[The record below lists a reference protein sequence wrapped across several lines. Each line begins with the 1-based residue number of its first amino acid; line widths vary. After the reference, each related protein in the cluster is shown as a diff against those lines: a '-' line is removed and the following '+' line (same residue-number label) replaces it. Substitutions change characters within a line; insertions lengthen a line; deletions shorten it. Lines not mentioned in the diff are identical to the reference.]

1 MQENLLKFLSPL
13 QPHIESS
20 RIFAANTT
28 AHLKQTATAKPAAL
42 DSEFVQL
49 VQHGSP
55 LLSLPPELHLQILN
69 ACVTEVW
76 DYGSPH
82 RPPLWHLSH
91 TIPQSLLLT
100 SKYIRNQAF
109 NALAT
114 FADLYVG
121 CNVETSGD
129 VYPRDVAS
137 GVEETLPPRRTLQT
151 MIDAS
156 SSSCLRK
163 VKKQCTKLPA
173 ARLCLKFQREVD
185 DDQEYSL
192 IDDLEAIRRCL
203 VCDVFVATEQWPRWR
218 HINIDFGDMDEAMR
232 IRQNSDSF
240 LLDDFEFDNF
250 IGRAWN
256 VIVDELM
263 RLIANTHSL
272 EIGLLGWREDRILEK
287 LQTAAGTKEA
297 GVTAD

>member
-1 MQENLLKFLSPL
+1 M
-13 QPHIESS
+13 
-20 RIFAANTT
+20 
-28 AHLKQTATAKPAAL
+28 AHLKQTATAKPTAP
-42 DSEFVQL
+42 DSKFAQL

-82 RPPLWHLSH
+82 RPPRWHLSH

-114 FADLYVG
+114 FADLYVV
-121 CNVETSGD
+121 CNVEMPGD
-129 VYPRDVAS
+129 VSPRDVAS
-137 GVEETLPPRRTLQT
+137 DVAEETLPPRQTLQT
-151 MIDAS
+151 MIYAS

-163 VKKQCTKLPA
+163 VKQQCTKLPA
-173 ARLCLKFQREVD
+173 PKLCLKFQVEVD

-218 HINIDFGDMDEAMR
+218 HINIDLGDMDEAMR

-256 VIVDELM
+256 DIVDELM
-263 RLIANTHSL
+263 PLIANTHSL
-272 EIGLLGWREDRILEK
+272 RIGLLGWREDHILEK
-287 LQTAAGTKEA
+287 LQTAAAIKEA